1 MSAYNEWYLED
12 ATCNLG
18 EFFDYMVHDLK
29 VNIDQAFEWLA
40 YSATGHHFENGNP
53 AFLGGM
59 SGVELA
65 RKLIYELTGDRIA
78 TPPTQDIDRSPEY
91 WTGWSLANYQ

>member
-29 VNIDQAFEWLA
+29 VNIGRAGRWQTI
-40 YSATGHHFENGNP
+40 SGGVNGD
-53 AFLGGM
+53 F
-59 SGVELA
+59 
-65 RKLIYELTGDRIA
+65 RR
-78 TPPTQDIDRSPEY
+78 
-91 WTGWSLANYQ
+91 